1 MLSTL
6 TDKLQPEHCAVLIVD
21 VQNDFCAEG
30 GAMHKE
36 GRDLSLVK
44 PMVPRL
50 AGLIDAARLARVR
63 CIWIRNVYNTGPN
76 WYLSEV
82 WLEQAK
88 RRRRGAYHSI
98 PVCEANAWN
107 GDFYQIKPL
116 PDEVIVTK
124 HRYGAF
130 ESSDLDLVLR
140 SQGIRTV
147 VMTGVATN
155 VCVETTARQAFL
167 RDYYVVFT
175 SDCTATYDQADHD
188 ATLRNID
195 SFFGEV
201 KTAEEVMA
209 CWGQENRKQEPVIRM
224 RSVS

>member
-1 MLSTL
+1 MLRTL
-6 TDKLQPEHCAVLIVD
+6 ADKVRPEHCAILIVD

-30 GAMHKE
+30 GAMHRE
-36 GRDLSLVK
+36 GRDLSQVTA
-44 PMVPRL
+44 MVPRL
-50 AGLIDAARLARVR
+50 ARLIEAARAAKVR

-88 RRRRGAYHSI
+88 RRRRGAYHSFT
-98 PVCEANAWN
+98 VCEPDAWN
-107 GDFYQIKPL
+107 GDFYEIKPL
-116 PDEVIVTK
+116 PDEAIVTK

-195 SFFGEV
+195 MYFGELV
-201 KTAEEVMA
+201 DAEA
-209 CWGQENRKQEPVIRM
+209 LQTCWRPA
-224 RSVS
+224 SVRLRAVAP

>member
-6 TDKLQPEHCAVLIVD
+6 AEKVRPEHCAILLVD

-30 GAMHKE
+30 GAMHRE
-36 GRDLSLVK
+36 GRDLSLVRE
-44 PMVPRL
+44 MIPRL
-50 AGLIDAARLARVR
+50 ERFLAQARAANVK
-63 CIWIRNVYNTGPN
+63 CVWIKNVYNTGPN

-88 RRRRGAYHSI
+88 RRRKGAYVEY
-98 PVCEANAWN
+98 PVCEPGEWN
-107 GDFYQIKPL
+107 GDFHRVRPL
-116 PDEVIVTK
+116 PTEPVVVK

-140 SQGIRTV
+140 SNVIRTV
-147 VMTGVATN
+147 VMPGVATN

-175 SDCTATYDQADHD
+175 RDCTATFSRPEHEAALH
-188 ATLRNID
+188 NID
-195 SFFGEV
+195 QFFGQV
-201 KTAEEVMA
+201 VSAEEVMA
-209 CWGQENRKQEPVIRM
+209 CWPVSAALREAPALTTT
-224 RSVS
+224 